1 MKQALTVLLL
11 PLLVAACGTGGPT
24 GASDPGGIN
33 LALVSLRDGAP
44 VTGAVVTTQAAGAV
58 IRAPGFLTRSTAHV
72 RGTEQLWPSDAQ
84 MPEAFTFEGVYASN
98 ASGRLAR
105 PVPGVMT
112 VEYSRELAD
121 ADRALDALTY
131 GAAAINDVHKHLTM
145 QLVPPGSGGKVKV
158 FMDSAH
164 SVWSQ
169 PGLENAGAVAMAY
182 RDSRYTIIR
191 GEIIFKSYDVFYG
204 NHLRKAMGHELAHI
218 AGIAGHPQG
227 VPGVA
232 PNGMMSSPDPDA
244 QFTRPEID
252 LLNWMFARPNGTRW
266 PDDSS
271 DVPAGAAASTG
282 PVIRT
287 IVCILE

>member
-1 MKQALTVLLL
+1 MRRTL
-11 PLLVAACGTGGPT
+11 PLLFLPFLVTACGTDDPT
-24 GASDPGGIN
+24 GPSGTAIN
-33 LALVSLRDGAP
+33 LAPVSLRDGTP
-44 VTGAVVTTQAAGAV
+44 VTGAVITPTATGVNIQ
-58 IRAPGFLTRSTAHV
+58 APGFLTRGTAHT

-84 MPEAFTFEGVYASN
+84 MPESFTFEGAYASN
-98 ASGRLAR
+98 PSARLAR

-164 SVWSQ
+164 PVWSQ
-169 PGLENAGAVAMAY
+169 PGLENAGAVTMAY

-191 GEIIFKSYDVFYG
+191 GEIIFKSYSVFYG
-204 NHLRKAMGHELAHI
+204 NHLRKAMSHELAHM
-218 AGIAGHPQG
+218 AGIAGHPRG
-227 VPGVA
+227 IPGVA

-252 LLNWMFARPNGTRW
+252 LMNWMFARPNGTRW

-271 DVPAGAAASTG
+271 GLPAGASASDGRVTG
-282 PVIRT
+282 R
-287 IVCILE
+287 IVCILK